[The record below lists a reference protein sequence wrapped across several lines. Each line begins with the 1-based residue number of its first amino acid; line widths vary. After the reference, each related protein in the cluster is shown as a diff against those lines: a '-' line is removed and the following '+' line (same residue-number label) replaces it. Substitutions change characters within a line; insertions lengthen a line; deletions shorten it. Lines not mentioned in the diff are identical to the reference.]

1 MLKGVVG
8 PPGIRYTSFCFPRLS
23 AATALIIPFLEVRL
37 CGLTSDRGIFRHEES
52 QTGCSRSGKNPPS
65 SDPKEPLRT

>member
-8 PPGIRYTSFCFPRLS
+8 LPGIRYTSFCFPRLS
-23 AATALIIPFLEVRL
+23 AATVLIIPFLEVRL
-37 CGLTSDRGIFRHEES
+37 CGLTSGIFRYEES
-52 QTGCSRSGKNPPS
+52 QTGCMCSGKNPPS